1 MSGKNIKNIIMNSEE
16 IKHLLEK
23 YYNGESTVK
32 EEAYLKSF
40 FRHGDI
46 PEDLLDEKQ
55 IFNYYI
61 KSAVVPEP
69 SLVFGK
75 KIIDALDSVDKDSL
89 SLKRRR
95 VFGTWTAIAAGLL
108 ILTGSY
114 FFFIHKSE
122 PGDTFSDPEI
132 AYAETMK
139 ILYGVSIRM
148 NNGTQALDR
157 IGSMQE
163 VTRQSLETINRSAST
178 IQKKMKPLDHLRKA
192 GNIMDST
199 NYKN

>member
-1 MSGKNIKNIIMNSEE
+1 MNSEE

-23 YYNGESTVK
+23 YYNGESSVK

-40 FRHGDI
+40 FSHDDI

-55 IFNYYI
+55 IFNYYL

-69 SLVFGK
+69 SLVFEK

-89 SLKRRR
+89 NLKRRR
-95 VFGTWTAIAAGLL
+95 VFGTWTSIAAGLL
-108 ILTGSY
+108 ILMGSY
-114 FFFIHKSE
+114 FFFIHKPE

-139 ILYGVSIRM
+139 ILYSVSIQM
-148 NNGTQALDR
+148 NNGTQALDM